1 MTNTKWLRRALL
13 GGVALSVMAAGA
25 QADELGDLK
34 AQLEALQSRVNT
46 LESQPAQTAMP
57 EGTSLITFHRGQ
69 GTLADFG
76 PSTARDGTQPS
87 DRGFTVDITPTADM
101 PAPVAE
107 ITVYG
112 YVKGDVIYDT
122 KYDSGYTFAGGS
134 GLFAFDTTPSG
145 ATVISNAN
153 HHKGHIRLTAKQSR
167 FGIKSKV
174 DTAIGQI
181 RTVVEGDFY
190 GSPFAAND
198 AFRLRHAYGEWD
210 ITPNWTFL
218 AGQTWYTAGLRTIGI
233 STVDFSGPAGPS
245 YSRRAQVRM
254 TYHDGPMRL
263 AFAIERPTYE
273 SDAKWPNFAG
283 NFQYDLPGGHQI
295 EIAGDVAD
303 YKDHTGTNRVGWM
316 VGGGANVNLADVAY
330 LTTGVVYGYGEPQ
343 NLYCVGGCAIPAFS
357 AITGHPAESLG
368 FMVGL
373 NFNINDTT
381 SFNSAFGYFEN
392 LKHIPGGL
400 GALSTDRVMTV
411 HANIMWKPV
420 SQMKMGWEVIWGQ
433 QKLINGAKREDI
445 RGQFGTWFY
454 F

>member
-57 EGTSLITFHRGQ
+57 DGTSLITFHRGQ

-122 KYDSGYTFAGGS
+122 RYDSGYTFAGAS
-134 GLFAFDTTPSG
+134 ALFGTDTNAAVGTYVTFD
-145 ATVISNAN
+145 NK
-153 HHKGHIRLTAKQSR
+153 HKGHIRLTAKQSR

-233 STVDFSGPAGPS
+233 GDGRLLRPCRPQLQPSRPGP
-245 YSRRAQVRM
+245 
-254 TYHDGPMRL
+254 HD
-263 AFAIERPTYE
+263 
-273 SDAKWPNFAG
+273 
-283 NFQYDLPGGHQI
+283 
-295 EIAGDVAD
+295 
-303 YKDHTGTNRVGWM
+303 
-316 VGGGANVNLADVAY
+316 
-330 LTTGVVYGYGEPQ
+330 
-343 NLYCVGGCAIPAFS
+343 
-357 AITGHPAESLG
+357 
-368 FMVGL
+368 
-373 NFNINDTT
+373 
-381 SFNSAFGYFEN
+381 
-392 LKHIPGGL
+392 
-400 GALSTDRVMTV
+400 LS
-411 HANIMWKPV
+411 
-420 SQMKMGWEVIWGQ
+420 
-433 QKLINGAKREDI
+433 
-445 RGQFGTWFY
+445 
-454 F
+454 

>member
-25 QADELGDLK
+25 QADELSALK
-34 AQLEALQSRVNT
+34 AQLEALQARVNT
-46 LESQPAQTAMP
+46 LESQPAKTAMP

-69 GTLADFG
+69 GSLANFG
-76 PSTARDGTQPS
+76 PTAEPAN
-87 DRGFTVDITPTADM
+87 RGFTVDITPTADM

-122 KYDSGYTFAGGS
+122 KYYSGYTFCGGS
-134 GLFAFDTTPSG
+134 CLFSRPKT
-145 ATVISNAN
+145 N
-153 HHKGHIRLTAKQSR
+153 GHIALTAKQSR

-190 GSPFAAND
+190 GSPFEAND

-254 TYHDGPMRL
+254 TYHDGPMRW
-263 AFAIERPTYE
+263 AFAIERPTFE
-273 SDAKWPNFAG
+273 SDAAWPNLAT
-283 NFQYDLPGGHQI
+283 NFQYDFPGGHQI
-295 EIAGDVAD
+295 ELAADVSQYA
-303 YKDHTGTNRVGWM
+303 KAAAATTNRVGWM
-316 VGGGANVNLADVAY
+316 VGGGANINLADVAY

-343 NLYCVGGCAIPAFS
+343 SLYCVGGCGIPTFTLAGKPNE
-357 AITGHPAESLG
+357 ALG

-373 NFNINDTT
+373 NFNVNDTT
-381 SFNSAFGYFEN
+381 SFNTAFGYFDN
-392 LKHIPGGL
+392 LNHAGG
-400 GALSTDRVMTV
+400 GTGINQVMTV
-411 HANIMWKPV
+411 HANIMWRPV

-433 QKLINGAKREDI
+433 NKLVNGAKRSDI
-445 RGQFGTWFY
+445 RAQFGTWFY

>member
-25 QADELGDLK
+25 QADELSDLK
-34 AQLEALQSRVNT
+34 AQLETLQARVNT
-46 LESQPAQTAMP
+46 LESRPVQSAMP
-57 EGTSLITFHRGQ
+57 EGTSLITFNRGQ

-76 PSTARDGTQPS
+76 PSTARDGTQPA

-122 KYDSGYTFAGGS
+122 KYDSGYTFCGGS
-134 GLFAFDTTPSG
+134 CLFSKAKT
-145 ATVISNAN
+145 N
-153 HHKGHIRLTAKQSR
+153 GHIRLTANQTR

-190 GSPFAAND
+190 GGGFFGGAATGSGV
-198 AFRLRHAYGEWD
+198 FRMRHAYGEWD

-245 YSRRAQVRM
+245 YSRRAQVRL
-254 TYHDGPMRL
+254 TYHDGPMRI

-303 YKDHTGTNRVGWM
+303 YKDAPLSASNRPGWM
-316 VGGGANVNLADVAY
+316 VGGGANINLADVAY

-343 NLYCVGGCAIPAFS
+343 NLYCVGGCGIPAFTL
-357 AITGHPAESLG
+357 AGKPLEALG

-381 SFNSAFGYFEN
+381 SFNTAFGYFEN
-392 LKHIPGGL
+392 LKHAGGI
-400 GALSTDRVMTV
+400 GSEDRVMTV
-411 HANIMWKPV
+411 HANILWKPV
-420 SQMKMGWEVIWGQ
+420 SQMQMGWEVVWGQ
-433 QKLINGAKREDI
+433 NKLVGGGKREDI

>member
-25 QADELGDLK
+25 QADELSALK
-34 AQLEALQSRVNT
+34 AQLESLQSRVNT
-46 LESQPAQTAMP
+46 LESQPAQTTMP
-57 EGTSLITFHRGQ
+57 EGASLITFNRGQ
-69 GTLADFG
+69 GSLANFG
-76 PSTARDGTQPS
+76 PTHEPA
-87 DRGFTVDITPTADM
+87 DRGFTVNITPTADM

-122 KYDSGYTFAGGS
+122 KYDSGYTFCGGS
-134 GLFAFDTTPSG
+134 CLF
-145 ATVISNAN
+145 SNPKTN
-153 HHKGHIRLTAKQSR
+153 GHIRLTAKQSR

-174 DTAIGQI
+174 DTAVGQI

-190 GSPFAAND
+190 GSPFASND

-263 AFAIERPTYE
+263 AFAIERPTFE
-273 SDAKWPNFAG
+273 LDAAWPNIAG
-283 NFQYDLPGGHQI
+283 NFQYDFPGGHQI
-295 EIAGDVAD
+295 EIAGDVSQ
-303 YKDHTGTNRVGWM
+303 YKGAAAATTKRVGWM
-316 VGGGANVNLADVAY
+316 VGGGANINLADVAY

-343 NLYCVGGCAIPAFS
+343 KLYCVGGCSIPAFTL
-357 AITGHPAESLG
+357 AGKPLEALG

-381 SFNSAFGYFEN
+381 SFNTAFGYFEN
-392 LKHIPGGL
+392 LNSNGGRT
-400 GALSTDRVMTV
+400 AEDQVMTV

-433 QKLINGAKREDI
+433 EKLVNGSKRSDI

>member
-25 QADELGDLK
+25 QADELSALK
-34 AQLEALQSRVNT
+34 AQLESLQARVNT
-46 LESQPAQTAMP
+46 LESRPVQTTMP
-57 EGTSLITFHRGQ
+57 EGTSLVTFHRGQ
-69 GTLADFG
+69 GSLANFG
-76 PSTARDGTQPS
+76 PTSEPAN
-87 DRGFTVDITPTADM
+87 RGFTVDITPTADM

-122 KYDSGYTFAGGS
+122 KYDSGYTFCGASCLPSAKKTGGH
-134 GLFAFDTTPSG
+134 
-145 ATVISNAN
+145 V
-153 HHKGHIRLTAKQSR
+153 RLTAKQSR

-233 STVDFSGPAGPS
+233 SVVDFSGPAGPS

-254 TYHDGPMRL
+254 TYHDGPMRW
-263 AFAIERPTYE
+263 AFAIERPTFE
-273 SDAKWPNFAG
+273 SDARWPNLAT
-283 NFQYDLPGGHQI
+283 NFQYDFPGGHQI
-295 EIAGDVAD
+295 EFAADVAD
-303 YKDHTGTNRVGWM
+303 YRGQGNTNNNVGWS
-316 VGGGANVNLADVAY
+316 VSGGANINLADVAF

-343 NLYCVGGCAIPAFS
+343 ALYCVGCVGPKTQPVSGKAVEA
-357 AITGHPAESLG
+357 LG
-368 FMVGL
+368 AMVGL

-381 SFNSAFGYFEN
+381 SFNTAFGYFAN
-392 LKHIPGGL
+392 HKGGW
-400 GALSTDRVMTV
+400 SNNQDMTV

-433 QKLINGAKREDI
+433 AKRPGLGTRHDI
-445 RGQFGTWFY
+445 RAQFGTWFY